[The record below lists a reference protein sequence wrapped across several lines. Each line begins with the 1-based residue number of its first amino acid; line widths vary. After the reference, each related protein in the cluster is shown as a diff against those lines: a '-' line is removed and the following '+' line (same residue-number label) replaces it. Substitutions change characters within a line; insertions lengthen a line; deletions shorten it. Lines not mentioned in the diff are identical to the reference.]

1 MSVFTIFFCGT
12 GSTKYDTLN
21 DNYWNGELISTLAG
35 NMASREFADWIVI
48 DGPGSGNL
56 QADELFTQCSGYG
69 WTGTAFGKGW
79 NENVRHALNMVKGRC
94 DWQRAKL
101 TETEYRRLKA
111 AGLPIQDV
119 EESGSW
125 LWRHYDY
132 GNRKVTQQK
141 LQEQIIKTFRKGGP
155 IPKQVNL
162 VGWSRGGVSCHMLAN
177 AMYAD
182 SSLRHI
188 PVNIF
193 AVDPVPGPLNFQPE
207 RVMLG
212 RNVKQYVAFYAR
224 DERSKG
230 FSCIVPR
237 TAPGTRIS
245 IYPMAG
251 RHATL
256 VGNASLTGDAGPGSL
271 TEAGKLVRH
280 YAEVCLTRW
289 GAALQRKLNLTPT
302 QISRLHQSI
311 VMHDADFIRMRKI
324 SYTGLTEHKN
334 NERYVS
340 HGDEG
345 KHFSALAD
353 RSFSPETGLAAALA
367 KGNDAY
373 RNIH

>member
-21 DNYWNGELISTLAG
+21 DNYWDGELISTLAH

-56 QADELFTQCSGYG
+56 QADELFTESSGYG

-79 NENVRHALNMVKGRC
+79 NENVKHALNVVKGKC
-94 DWQRAKL
+94 DWQRTKL

-111 AGLPIQDV
+111 AGLPIQNV

-141 LQEQIIKTFRKGGP
+141 LQEQIIKTFRRGGP

-182 SSLRHI
+182 PSLRHI

-212 RNVKQYVAFYAR
+212 SNVKQYVAFYAR

-230 FSCIVPR
+230 FSCIVPM

-256 VGNASLTGDAGPGSL
+256 VGNASLTGADGPGSL

-289 GAALQRKLNLTPT
+289 GAALQRKLSLTPA
-302 QISRLHQSI
+302 QIGSLHQSI
-311 VMHDADFIRMRKI
+311 VMHDADFIRMRKF

-340 HGDEG
+340 HGDKG

-353 RSFSPETGLAAALA
+353 RNFSPKTGLAATLA